1 MLNLY
6 NRHWVAR
13 IYGAGLTLA
22 ELDSDEGELRKRL
35 TANLVAEIMSV
46 PLFMGLFVSPL
57 ALAYFPAG
65 NCPALCAAAAAC
77 GSFSVAFASHNMA
90 RPWRSNGLV
99 AAGHWPSVW
108 VVDVN
113 GLVVQPLYMWV
124 FITNVFGVL
133 ATDLGVAICVV
144 HTLCLVVHARQL
156 AQDADR
162 PHAATWHLMV
172 AFDMALGL
180 GAGWLGMRA
189 LIAKRGV
196 RQSLRAAAL
205 ATRDP
210 NPKLRCNRRSP
221 SRSPPGRRRQALP
234 PVGSGPVRMTVARD
248 VVYSC
253 SMQLLDIY
261 YYHSDA
267 APVSGGR
274 RRPVAVW
281 IHGGGW
287 VSGDKR
293 GAESYPL
300 LQTLYR
306 KNGWVIVA
314 LNFRYAGSGPE
325 GACYGPIEDLGA
337 ALRWIQQEG
346 SAYGADPEN
355 VTLVG
360 HSSGAHLASLY
371 LAQEQRQHAGQRSYQ
386 RVLSIRACVFI
397 SGIYD
402 LEQWLAEPSKGG
414 THPMGTYFH
423 DLAMCVLM
431 PRHWLVTPTS
441 SRRRTSIMVAQADG
455 GTSPDGALLEAVS
468 PCGCLAHAWNMHSGG
483 DKTRPRPFVEPL
495 LLQTVNFLMKQSVC
509 KCEQYKNV

>member
-1 MLNLY
+1 
-6 NRHWVAR
+6 
-13 IYGAGLTLA
+13 
-22 ELDSDEGELRKRL
+22 
-35 TANLVAEIMSV
+35 
-46 PLFMGLFVSPL
+46 
-57 ALAYFPAG
+57 
-65 NCPALCAAAAAC
+65 
-77 GSFSVAFASHNMA
+77 
-90 RPWRSNGLV
+90 
-99 AAGHWPSVW
+99 
-108 VVDVN
+108 
-113 GLVVQPLYMWV
+113 
-124 FITNVFGVL
+124 
-133 ATDLGVAICVV
+133 
-144 HTLCLVVHARQL
+144 
-156 AQDADR
+156 
-162 PHAATWHLMV
+162 
-172 AFDMALGL
+172 
-180 GAGWLGMRA
+180 
-189 LIAKRGV
+189 
-196 RQSLRAAAL
+196 
-205 ATRDP
+205 
-210 NPKLRCNRRSP
+210 
-221 SRSPPGRRRQALP
+221 
-234 PVGSGPVRMTVARD
+234 
-248 VVYSC
+248 
-253 SMQLLDIY
+253 
-261 YYHSDA
+261 
-267 APVSGGR
+267 
-274 RRPVAVW
+274 VW

-414 THPMGTYFH
+414 THRMGTYFH

-431 PRHWLVTPTS
+431 PRHWLVTSTS

-483 DKTRPRPFVEPL
+483 DQTRRRALLPLPPALLVHGSSDPFTPASQADSLAAIWRRTSPCGVAVIPGCHGLLEIGSKWWATLLPCLGAQERCEAIVSGCVEFMQL
-495 LLQTVNFLMKQSVC
+495 HCSEGAAVAD
-509 KCEQYKNV
+509 Y